1 MHTEFPSQPGYRTLH
16 EQFLAAANSVGAT
29 LTEYP
34 HPLKGPFGEP
44 LSTDVAILGDPHA
57 KRLLI
62 ALSGT
67 HGVEGVYG
75 SGCQTRWL
83 QELGKRSLP
92 ADVAVVMVHLINPW
106 GTAWLRRVNEDN
118 IDLNRNHLNF
128 ERALP
133 DNQAYAALHEIY
145 ACTEL
150 EGPERDRADEL
161 LEKNI
166 REHGWPAVMSIV
178 EGGQHRHPDGL
189 FYGGLAPSWSNR
201 TLHQILQ
208 KHISHAEVAMCFDLH
223 TGAGEYGHPM
233 LLTITEAA
241 YPALPDAQA
250 IYGPWLY
257 TLLTGADTLS
267 ETGVA
272 VTATGYTS
280 QALIDALPK
289 VKLMPFV
296 IECGTYPGPEV
307 HRHLRDDHWLH
318 LHGDPSDK
326 TGREIKLNL
335 LEQFYPADSDW
346 QAMVWLRTWQIWEKA
361 LAALPTVRI

>member
-1 MHTEFPSQPGYRTLH
+1 MHTEFPSQPGYRTLR
-16 EQFLAAANSVGAT
+16 EQFLAAANSAGAS

-44 LSTDVAILGDPHA
+44 LSTDVAVLGDPHA

-67 HGVEGVYG
+67 HGVEGFYG

-92 ADVAVVMVHLINPW
+92 ADVAVVMIHLINPW

-150 EGPERDRADEL
+150 EGPERDRADAL

-166 REHGWPAVMSIV
+166 REHSWPAVMSIV

-189 FYGGLAPSWSNR
+189 FYGGLAPSWSNQ
-201 TLHQILQ
+201 TLHRILQ
-208 KHISHAEVAMCFDLH
+208 KHISHAEVVMCFDLH

-241 YPALPDAQA
+241 YPALPAAQA

-257 TLLTGADTLS
+257 TLLTGVDTLS

-272 VTATGYTS
+272 ATATGYTS

-296 IECGTYPGPEV
+296 VECGTYPGPEV
-307 HRHLRDDHWLH
+307 HRYLRDDHWLH
-318 LHGDPSDK
+318 LHGDPNDR

>member
-1 MHTEFPSQPGYRTLH
+1 MQTAFPSQPSYRTLRD
-16 EQFLAAANSVGAT
+16 QFLAAANGAGAT

-44 LSTDVAILGDPHA
+44 LSTDVAVLGDPGA

-67 HGVEGVYG
+67 HGVEGFYG
-75 SGCQTRWL
+75 SGCQIKWL
-83 QELGKRSLP
+83 QALGKRSLP
-92 ADVAVVMVHLINPW
+92 ADVAVVMIHLINPW

-128 ERALP
+128 DHALP
-133 DNQAYAALHEIY
+133 ANQAYAALHEIY
-145 ACTEL
+145 ACTQL
-150 EGPERDRADEL
+150 QGPERDRADAM
-161 LEKNI
+161 LEAQI
-166 REHGWPAVMSIV
+166 SECGWPAVMSIV

-201 TLHQILQ
+201 TLHQIIQ
-208 KHISHAEVAMCFDLH
+208 KHVSHAEVAMCFDLH

-241 YPALPDAQA
+241 YPALADAQGL
-250 IYGPWLY
+250 YGPWLY
-257 TLLTGADTLS
+257 TLHTGADTLS

-272 VTATGYTS
+272 ATATGYTS
-280 QALIDALPK
+280 QALINALPN
-289 VKLMPFV
+289 VRLMPFV
-296 IECGTYPGPEV
+296 IECGTYPGAEV

-318 LHGDPSDK
+318 LHGNPSDDV
-326 TGREIKLNL
+326 GRGIKLNL

-346 QAMVWLRTWQIWEKA
+346 QAMVWLRTCQIWERA
-361 LAALPTVRI
+361 LSALPAIRS